1 MNLSTIASFANIAL
15 TAALA
20 AYGAAIIA
28 LTAALFF
35 GAKANGA
42 GADDSNHGGDGS
54 RDDDNGGKLPGVS
67 VVIPFRNEE
76 RNLGALLA
84 SLDKQVYGGMIEVIL
99 VNDQS
104 EDNGVNIINTF
115 YPSND
120 RISIKIIDLQP
131 SADTR
136 LTSKQQAL
144 DLGVAASS
152 HPLIALTDAD
162 MILAPNWIKSLADSQ
177 MSTNAAL
184 VFGHTSIINTAQ
196 NTGVDKDTGTDNNT
210 NISGDTGMN
219 AATAGKKSLFALL
232 ESYQLEFL
240 FAFAYAF
247 SKLGLTGSCMGNN
260 VLVTKEGYL
269 KCGGQ
274 RGIGYSIVEDRA
286 LLELMRRR
294 RLKTAAS
301 EPFFVTAETY
311 PSRAKTQF
319 ANQTLRWAAGGLR
332 PGGGLFAAGLLLLAQ
347 NTLFPLSIA
356 GIMPAAAAA
365 ACAANFLLTWA
376 FLAIAFR
383 KNNSPASKLLFPL
396 YYLFML
402 AETVIFAVAMVFRP
416 KIKWKDRKL

>member
-1 MNLSTIASFANIAL
+1 MNLSTIASLANIAL

-104 EDNGVNIINTF
+104 EDNWVNIINAF
-115 YPSND
+115 CQSNS
-120 RISIKIIDLQP
+120 RISIKIMDLQP

-162 MILAPNWIKSLADSQ
+162 MILAPNWIKSLTDSQ
-177 MSTNAAL
+177 ISTNAAL
-184 VFGHTSIINTAQ
+184 VFGHTSIINTAK
-196 NTGVDKDTGTDNNT
+196 NTGVDKDTDTDNNAH
-210 NISGDTGMN
+210 IGIN
-219 AATAGKKSLFALL
+219 AATAGNKKSLFALL

-260 VLVTKEGYL
+260 ALVTKEGYL

-294 RLKTAAS
+294 GLKTAAS

-311 PSRAKTQF
+311 PSRSKTQF

-365 ACAANFLLTWA
+365 TCAANFLLTWA